1 MVETWSSRHFI
12 VNKKKR
18 SRSLRRIG
26 EIWRVF
32 PGMAAHV
39 KGSLFAG
46 SLGREWSPEIGPRR
60 GSLFGEVARIVGLLS
75 AIGIGALLHALRII
89 VIGAITATPSGL
101 VHIMVSVGL
110 GKPSGE
116 KMYMSG
122 RTAVESQRKKTG
134 FLKKLAK

>member
-12 VNKKKR
+12 VKKKR
-18 SRSLRRIG
+18 SRSRSLRRVG

-46 SLGREWSPEIGPRR
+46 SLGREWSPEIVPRG

-101 VHIMVSVGL
+101 VHIMVSVEL
-110 GKPSGE
+110 GKPSGGE
-116 KMYMSG
+116 NVYVGKNC
-122 RTAVESQRKKTG
+122 R
-134 FLKKLAK
+134 

>member
-1 MVETWSSRHFI
+1 MCSPVWPHMSRVLSSQG
-12 VNKKKR
+12 VLDG
-18 SRSLRRIG
+18 SGLRTL
-26 EIWRVF
+26 
-32 PGMAAHV
+32 A
-39 KGSLFAG
+39 
-46 SLGREWSPEIGPRR
+46 RER